1 MKDSNRILNLLI
13 EEKRQKKTY
22 NLATLEKL
30 KKNNKSSKEH
40 LPLFEQKVELL
51 GNRVDM
57 RRENI
62 TRIKQAHFQRQEEL
76 KVVVKRRIQQLI
88 TFIFPISTVKPTQ

>member
-1 MKDSNRILNLLI
+1 MRDRNRILKLVI
-13 EEKRQKKTY
+13 EEKRQKKIY

-30 KKNNKSSKEH
+30 KRNNKSSKEH

-57 RRENI
+57 RRDNI
-62 TRIKQAHFQRQEEL
+62 TRIKQTHFQRQEEL
-76 KVVVKRRIQQLI
+76 KVIVKQRIHQLI
-88 TFIFPISTVKPTQ
+88 TFIFPITTVKPSQ